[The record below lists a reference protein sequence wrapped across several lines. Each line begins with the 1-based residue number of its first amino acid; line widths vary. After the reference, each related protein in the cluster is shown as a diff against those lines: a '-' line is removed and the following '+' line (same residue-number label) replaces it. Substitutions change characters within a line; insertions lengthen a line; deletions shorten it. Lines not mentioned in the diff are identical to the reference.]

1 MRRCAARRSGVERCI
16 ERCRRGA
23 AQRGARCREV
33 CRAVPLCREV
43 LRLPGCRMVPGCSA
57 ALRGAARV
65 EMRKRGPSIGSSAST
80 VDVRGCR
87 VQGGPIVSIAHG
99 IGKRSHVCVD
109 TESFGQ
115 AAQCALSVREQ
126 RRRERADAGRIISR
140 HAPGE
145 LGDWMHLC
153 VSWSRRC
160 YARAASRTLE
170 PRNKRADAGVR
181 PMGSLTRGGVFVP
194 A

>member
-1 MRRCAARRSGVERCI
+1 
-16 ERCRRGA
+16 
-23 AQRGARCREV
+23 
-33 CRAVPLCREV
+33 
-43 LRLPGCRMVPGCSA
+43 
-57 ALRGAARV
+57 
-65 EMRKRGPSIGSSAST
+65 
-80 VDVRGCR
+80 
-87 VQGGPIVSIAHG
+87 
-99 IGKRSHVCVD
+99 VD

-170 PRNKRADAGVR
+170 PRNKRADAGGYVLWGLL
-181 PMGSLTRGGVFVP
+181 PEGVFSSQRDLSL
-194 A
+194 